1 MNRRL
6 LALIC
11 AVLAMSLI
19 AAGCGDDDDDGGGG
33 GTSGG
38 GGIGEG
44 TGSAKAKAKES
55 GEQAAKDAGGATE
68 LPPSKTVGFLQILGG
83 IESADRTAN
92 AVKVALSEVGYKMVL
107 CDGAGDPTK
116 WATCA
121 DSLLG
126 RGVDAIFTTGIEPSA
141 VAPQLKKAKAQ
152 DIPFVQ
158 VGGLVSPGYNGS
170 YYPDE
175 PEAGKILSEYVLKE
189 MDKVPEKPAQIIAH
203 DYPAP
208 WATSRTDELEKLVKA
223 APDDYEITATTQTD
237 PANLVNGTRKSVTD
251 QITSSPDTNL
261 FWFSF
266 DSAGQVGG
274 QAVAAKFPGKQFPE
288 KPLVATF
295 HADLGTLELMKG
307 GAVDVALDVP
317 YDAGPWVGVDQL
329 LEYWGRDTP
338 FAKEPQPS
346 YPGIGTVY
354 DYEVVTKDNLP
365 PEGEYREPA
374 NDFVTFFKTKWAAEF
389 GGGGAN

>member
-6 LALIC
+6 LALLC
-11 AVLAMSLI
+11 AVAAIGLFV
-19 AAGCGDDDDDGGGG
+19 AGCGDDDDDGG
-33 GTSGG
+33 TSGG
-38 GGIGEG
+38 GGIGAG
-44 TGSAKAKAKES
+44 TGSAKAKAQKS
-55 GEQAAKDAGGATE
+55 GAQAAKDDGTAE
-68 LPPSKTVGFLQILGG
+68 LPPNKTIGFLQILGG

-92 AVKVALSEVGYKMVL
+92 AVKTALAEVGYKMVL
-107 CDGAGDPTK
+107 CDGQGDPTK

-126 RGVDAIFTTGIEPSA
+126 RGVDAIFTTGIEPNA
-141 VAPQLKKAKAQ
+141 VAPQLKKAKSQ
-152 DIPFVQ
+152 DVPFIQ
-158 VGGLVSPGYNGS
+158 VGGLVSPGYDGS

-175 PEAGKILSEYVLKE
+175 PEAGKILAEYTLK
-189 MDKVPEKPAQIIAH
+189 DLTDNVSEKPAQIIVH

-208 WATSRTDELEKLVKA
+208 WATSRTDELEKQVKA
-223 APDDYEITATTQTD
+223 SPDDYEITATTQTD
-237 PANLVNGTRKSVTD
+237 PANLVNGTRKTVTD
-251 QITSSPDTNL
+251 QITANPDTNM

-274 QAVAAKFPGKQFPE
+274 QAVSAKYPGKQFPD

-295 HADLGTLELMKG
+295 HADLGTLELMRAG
-307 GAVDVALDVP
+307 NVDVALDVP

-329 LEYWGRDTP
+329 LQHWGLDKP

-365 PEGEYREPA
+365 PEGQYRTPK
-374 NDFVTFFKTKWAAEF
+374 NDFVTFFKTKWADQF

>member
-1 MNRRL
+1 LKSRRL
-6 LALIC
+6 LALLC
-11 AVLAMSLI
+11 ATLAIGLFV
-19 AAGCGDDDDDGGGG
+19 AGCGDDDDDGGG
-33 GTSGG
+33 TSGG
-38 GGIGEG
+38 GGIGAG
-44 TGSAKAKAKES
+44 TGSAKAKAQKA
-55 GEQAAKDAGGATE
+55 GAQAAKDDGTAE
-68 LPPSKTVGFLQILGG
+68 LEPNKTIGFLQILGG

-92 AVKVALSEVGYKMVL
+92 AVKTALGEVGYKMVL
-107 CDGAGDPTK
+107 CDGQGDPTK

-126 RGVDAIFTTGIEPSA
+126 RGVDAIFTTGIEPNA

-152 DIPFVQ
+152 NIPFIQ
-158 VGGLVSPGYNGS
+158 VGGLVSPGYDGS

-175 PEAGKILSEYVLKE
+175 PEAGKILAEYTLKE
-189 MDKVPEKPAQIIAH
+189 LTDQVSEKPAQIIVH

-208 WATSRTDELEKLVKA
+208 WATSRTDELEKQVKA
-223 APDDYEITATTQTD
+223 SPDDYEITATTQTD
-237 PANLVNGTRKSVTD
+237 PANLVNGTRKTVTD
-251 QITSSPDTNL
+251 QITANPDTNM

-274 QAVAAKFPGKQFPE
+274 QAVSAKYAGKKFPD

-295 HADLGTLELMKG
+295 HADLGTLELMKAG
-307 GAVDVALDVP
+307 NVDVALDVP

-329 LEYWGRDTP
+329 LQFWGLDTP

-354 DYEVVTKDNLP
+354 DYEVVTTDNLP
-365 PEGEYREPA
+365 PEGEYRAPK
-374 NDFVTFFKTKWAAEF
+374 NDFVTFFKTKWADQF

>member
-6 LALIC
+6 LALLC
-11 AVLAMSLI
+11 AVVALALVG
-19 AAGCGDDDDDGGGG
+19 AGCGDDDDDGGG
-33 GTSGG
+33 TSGG
-38 GGIGEG
+38 GGIGAG
-44 TGSAKAKAKES
+44 TGSAKAKAQKA
-55 GEQAAKDAGGATE
+55 GAQAAKQDGTAD
-68 LPPSKTVGFLQILGG
+68 LPPNKTVGFLQILGG

-107 CDGAGDPTK
+107 CDGQGDPTK

-126 RGVDAIFTTGIEPSA
+126 RGVDAIFTTGIEPNA

-152 DIPFVQ
+152 NIPFIQ
-158 VGGLVSPGYNGS
+158 VGGLVSPGYDGS

-175 PEAGKILSEYVLKE
+175 PEAGKILADYTTKLLSKDVSQ
-189 MDKVPEKPAQIIAH
+189 KPAQIIVH

-223 APDDYEITATTQTD
+223 SPDDYEITATTQTD

-251 QITSSPDTNL
+251 QITANPDTNM

-274 QAVAAKFPGKQFPE
+274 QAVSAKYAGKTFPD

-295 HADLGTLELMKG
+295 HADLGTLELMKAG
-307 GAVDVALDVP
+307 NVDVALDVP

-329 LEYWGRDTP
+329 LQFWGLDKA
-338 FAKEPQPS
+338 FSKEAQPS

-365 PEGEYREPA
+365 PEGEYRAPK
-374 NDFVTFFKTKWAAEF
+374 NDFVTFFKTKWTDQF

>member
-6 LALIC
+6 LALLC
-11 AVLAMSLI
+11 AVVALALVG
-19 AAGCGDDDDDGGGG
+19 AGCGDDDDDGGG
-33 GTSGG
+33 TSGG
-38 GGIGEG
+38 GGIGAG
-44 TGSAKAKAKES
+44 TGSAKAKAQKAGAE
-55 GEQAAKDAGGATE
+55 AAKQDGTAKLE
-68 LPPSKTVGFLQILGG
+68 PNKTVGFLQILGG

-107 CDGAGDPTK
+107 CDGQGDPTK

-126 RGVDAIFTTGIEPSA
+126 RGVDAIFTTGIEPNA

-152 DIPFVQ
+152 NIPFIQ
-158 VGGLVSPGYNGS
+158 VGGLVSPGYDGS

-175 PEAGKILSEYVLKE
+175 PEAGKILADYTTKLLSKE
-189 MDKVPEKPAQIIAH
+189 VSEKPAQIIVH

-208 WATSRTDELEKLVKA
+208 WATSRTDELEKVVKA
-223 APDDYEITATTQTD
+223 SPDDYKITATTQTD

-251 QITSSPDTNL
+251 QITANPDTNM

-274 QAVAAKFPGKQFPE
+274 QAVSAKYPGKTFPD

-295 HADLGTLELMKG
+295 HADLGTLELMKAG
-307 GAVDVALDVP
+307 NVDVALDVP

-329 LEYWGRDTP
+329 LQFWGLDKA
-338 FAKEPQPS
+338 FSKEPQPS

-365 PEGEYREPA
+365 PEGKYRTPK
-374 NDFVTFFKTKWAAEF
+374 NDFVTFFKTKWADQF

>member
-1 MNRRL
+1 MLNRRL
-6 LALIC
+6 LALLC
-11 AVLAMSLI
+11 AALAIGLFV
-19 AAGCGDDDDDGGGG
+19 AGCGDDDDDGGG
-33 GTSGG
+33 TSGG
-38 GGIGEG
+38 GGIGAG
-44 TGSAKAKAKES
+44 TGSAKAKAQES
-55 GEQAAKDAGGATE
+55 GAQAAKEDGTGE
-68 LPPSKTVGFLQILGG
+68 LEPNKTIGFLQILGG

-92 AVKVALSEVGYKMVL
+92 AVKTALAEVGYKMVL
-107 CDGAGDPTK
+107 CDGQGDPTK

-126 RGVDAIFTTGIEPSA
+126 RGVDAIFTTGIEPNA
-141 VAPQLKKAKAQ
+141 VAPQLKKAQ
-152 DIPFVQ
+152 SQNVPFIQ
-158 VGGLVSPGYNGS
+158 VGGLVSPGYDGS

-175 PEAGKILSEYVLKE
+175 PEAGKILAEYTTKQLTDQVS
-189 MDKVPEKPAQIIAH
+189 EKPAQIIVH

-223 APDDYEITATTQTD
+223 SPDDYEITATTQTD
-237 PANLVNGTRKSVTD
+237 PANLVNGTRKTVTD
-251 QITSSPDTNL
+251 QITANPDTNM

-274 QAVAAKFPGKQFPE
+274 QAVLAKYPGKQFPE

-295 HADLGTLELMKG
+295 HGDLGTLELMKA

-329 LEYWGRDTP
+329 LQFWGLDTP
-338 FAKEPQPS
+338 FSKEPQPT

-354 DYEVVTKDNLP
+354 DYEVITKDNLP
-365 PEGEYREPA
+365 PEGEYRTPK
-374 NDFVTFFKTKWAAEF
+374 NDFVTFFKTKWADQF

>member
-11 AVLAMSLI
+11 ALLAIGLI

-33 GTSGG
+33 TSGG
-38 GGIGEG
+38 GGIGAG
-44 TGSAKAKAKES
+44 TGSAKAKAEKAGAE
-55 GEQAAKDAGGATE
+55 AAKADGTAELEAG
-68 LPPSKTVGFLQILGG
+68 KTVGFLQILGG

-92 AVKVALSEVGYKMVL
+92 AAKTALAEVGYKMVL

-126 RGVDAIFTTGIEPSA
+126 RGVDAIITTGIEPSA

-152 DIPFVQ
+152 GVPFIQ
-158 VGGLVSPGYNGS
+158 TGGLVSPGYDGS

-175 PEAGKILSEYVLKE
+175 PEAGKILADYTLKE
-189 MDKVPEKPAQIIAH
+189 MDTVTEKPAQIIVH

-223 APDDYEITATTQTD
+223 SPDDYEITATTQTD

-251 QITSSPDTNL
+251 QITANPDTNM

-274 QAVAAKFPGKQFPE
+274 QAVQAKYAGKQFPD

-295 HADLGTLELMKG
+295 HGDLGTLELMKA

-317 YDAGPWVGVDQL
+317 YDAAPWIGVDQL
-329 LEYWGRDTP
+329 LQFWGLDTP
-338 FAKEPQPS
+338 FSKEAQPT

-354 DYEVVTKDNLP
+354 DYEVITKDNLP
-365 PEGEYREPA
+365 PEGEYRAPA
-374 NDFVTFFKTKWAAEF
+374 NDFVTFFKTKWADQF